1 MAESLLETKLKE
13 AVERTRGDAQA
24 AVRLLAAWSEKD
36 EKLLRALVQPFL
48 QGILFHLVDRT
59 VKQVSGDPVAPRA
72 AQAAAKPAAT
82 GAKPAAA
89 AGTKPTQSQATAAKP
104 AAKSAAKPA
113 AKTAG
118 KPAKPGELPPA
129 VLDALVER
137 WGAKIP
143 VATKPDLGR
152 PPRTVEEVLDGLGQG
167 EPPPPGKASG
177 RHQSGMRLIA
187 KVQRMKR
194 AKTGT

>member
-1 MAESLLETKLKE
+1 
-13 AVERTRGDAQA
+13 
-24 AVRLLAAWSEKD
+24 
-36 EKLLRALVQPFL
+36 VQPFL

-59 VKQVSGDPVAPRA
+59 MKQVKGDPVAPRA
-72 AQAAAKPAAT
+72 AQAAQTKPGAAQAAQTKTGAAQTAQTKTGAAPAPAKPAAT
-82 GAKPAAA
+82 KPKAPVAAA
-89 AGTKPTQSQATAAKP
+89 
-104 AAKSAAKPA
+104 
-113 AKTAG
+113 
-118 KPAKPGELPPA
+118 KPAKPGELPPS
-129 VLDALVER
+129 VLDALVES

-152 PPRTVEEVLDGLGQG
+152 PPRTVEEVLEGLGQG

-194 AKTGT
+194 AKTG

>member
-13 AVERTRGDAQA
+13 ALERARGDAQA
-24 AVRLLAAWSEKD
+24 AVRLLAAWAEKD
-36 EKLLRALVQPFL
+36 EQLLRILVQPFL

-59 VKQVSGDPVAPRA
+59 VKQLGGDPVAPRA
-72 AQAAAKPAAT
+72 SQVTAKSGTAKAAAAGTNAAAPVADKPA
-82 GAKPAAA
+82 AKPAAA
-89 AGTKPTQSQATAAKP
+89 AKP
-104 AAKSAAKPA
+104 A
-113 AKTAG
+113 

-129 VLDALVER
+129 VLDALVAR

-143 VATKPDLGR
+143 VATKPELGR
-152 PPRTVEEVLDGLGQG
+152 PPRTVEEVLEGLGQG

-194 AKTGT
+194 SKTG

>member
-1 MAESLLETKLKE
+1 MAESLLEAKLKE
-13 AVERTRGDAQA
+13 AVERTKGDAQA
-24 AVRLLAAWSEKD
+24 AVRLLAAWCEKD

-59 VKQVSGDPVAPRA
+59 IKQVSGDPVAPRA
-72 AQAAAKPAAT
+72 AAAKPAPAKPASAGKAAAAKPAGEA
-82 GAKPAAA
+82 P
-89 AGTKPTQSQATAAKP
+89 SVKP
-104 AAKSAAKPA
+104 AAKAPAEAKPV
-113 AKTAG
+113 
-118 KPAKPGELPPA
+118 KPGELPPA
-129 VLDALVER
+129 VLDALVAR

-152 PPRTVEEVLDGLGQG
+152 PPRTVEEALDGLGQG

-194 AKTGT
+194 AQTG

>member
-1 MAESLLETKLKE
+1 MAESLLESKLKE
-13 AVERTRGDAQA
+13 AVERTRGDVQA
-24 AVRLLAAWSEKD
+24 AVRLLAAWCEKD
-36 EKLLRALVQPFL
+36 EKLLRTLVQPFL

-59 VKQVSGDPVAPRA
+59 AKQATGDPVAPRA
-72 AQAAAKPAAT
+72 TQAKPKPAAGPAGAKPAAQPAPQPAAAAGAKPAAKPAA
-82 GAKPAAA
+82 A
-89 AGTKPTQSQATAAKP
+89 
-104 AAKSAAKPA
+104 
-113 AKTAG
+113 

-129 VLDALVER
+129 VLDALVAR

-143 VATKPDLGR
+143 VATKPELGR
-152 PPRTVEEVLDGLGQG
+152 PPRTVDEVLEGLGQG

-194 AKTGT
+194 QKTG

>member
-13 AVERTRGDAQA
+13 AVERARGDAQA
-24 AVRLLAAWSEKD
+24 AVRLLAAWCEKD
-36 EKLLRALVQPFL
+36 EQLLRILVQPFL
-48 QGILFHLVDRT
+48 QGILLHLVDRT
-59 VKQVSGDPVAPRA
+59 VKQVGGNPVAPRA
-72 AQAAAKPAAT
+72 AAGTPKPEAAKAAAKPA
-82 GAKPAAA
+82 KEPAAA
-89 AGTKPTQSQATAAKP
+89 
-104 AAKSAAKPA
+104 
-113 AKTAG
+113 

-129 VLDALVER
+129 VLDALVAR

-152 PPRTVEEVLDGLGQG
+152 PPRTVDEVLDGLGQG

-194 AKTGT
+194 AKTG